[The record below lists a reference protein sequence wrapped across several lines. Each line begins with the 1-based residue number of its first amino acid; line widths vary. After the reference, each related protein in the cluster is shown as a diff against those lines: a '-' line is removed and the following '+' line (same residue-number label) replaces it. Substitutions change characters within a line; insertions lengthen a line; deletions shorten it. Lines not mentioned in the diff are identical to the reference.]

1 MNIKTLT
8 VATAMSF
15 AFLTP
20 LAFADYGESTTGEG
34 RWSEEQGATSAQSPR
49 FEDLDTN
56 GDGAISAEELNVYG
70 STAAGN
76 VNPVEIEDAN
86 EDGVIDRDEFEE
98 SVTAE

>member
-15 AFLTP
+15 AFLTT
-20 LAFADYGESTTGEG
+20 LAFAGYGESKSGEG
-34 RWSEEQGATSAQSPR
+34 GWSEEPGATHMQSPR
-49 FEDLDTN
+49 FEDLDTD
-56 GDGAISAEELNVYG
+56 GDGLISAEELNVYG

-76 VNPVEIEDAN
+76 VNPLDIEDAN
-86 EDGVIDRDEFEE
+86 EDGVIDRNEFED